1 MKMGD
6 NMEQLNEEMIRSVWQ
21 RVQAEQAAVC
31 PEAFSGREEALRRSL
46 LRLSSRY
53 TGQQQAQLR
62 KMAAQCAQAANV
74 LRGMCILGSGQKPVN
89 HGSVKPDALLRRC
102 YGELM
107 ALLRA
112 YEQRATDPQFGPVF
126 SGLARQKQQQCHQLL
141 ALAGKR

>member
-1 MKMGD
+1 
-6 NMEQLNEEMIRSVWQ
+6 MEQLNEEMIRSVWQ
-21 RVQAEQAAVC
+21 RVQAEQVEVS
-31 PEAFSGREEALRRSL
+31 PEELSGREEVLGRAL

-53 TGQQQAQLR
+53 AGQRQLQLR

-74 LRGMCILGSGQKPVN
+74 LRGMCILGSGQRPSN
-89 HGSVKPDALLRRC
+89 RSSVKADALLRRC

-112 YEQRATDPQFGPVF
+112 YEKRASDPQFGPVF